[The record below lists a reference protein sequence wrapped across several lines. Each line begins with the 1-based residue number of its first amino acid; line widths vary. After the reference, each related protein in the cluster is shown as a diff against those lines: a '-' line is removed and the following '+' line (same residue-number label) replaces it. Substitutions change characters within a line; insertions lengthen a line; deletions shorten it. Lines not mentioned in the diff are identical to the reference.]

1 MMFLPAEMRYDHQG
15 FSEDSVQHYFSPQN
29 EREPLVFAG
38 LWDDWNEKNE
48 NIRSFTIITTTANDF
63 MKPIHDRM
71 PLILKPEFWRKW
83 IVPDAGLSEMDK
95 ILEQP
100 VGNDVLQNWEVGP
113 YVNNAAHEGAGCIAR
128 INFL

>member
-1 MMFLPAEMRYDHQG
+1 MTIRDFRKIQYNITSLPKMSGNRWCLPACGMIG
-15 FSEDSVQHYFSPQN
+15 T
-29 EREPLVFAG
+29 
-38 LWDDWNEKNE
+38 KNE
-48 NIRSFTIITTTANDF
+48 NIRSFTIITTAANDF

-83 IVPDAGLSEMDK
+83 IAPDAGLSEIDK

-113 YVNNAAHEGAGCIAR
+113 YVNNAAHEGACCIAR